1 MPKLALGVIAP
12 AIGVPVPMITERVDA
27 SPEAAGEEAANGV
40 LMEASPVG
48 EAQPWKAIA
57 PGGKQTG
64 AGLILSD
71 GAVLMMPGHETLFAR
86 GDDISVMEGVA
97 PAPAPSCEPLLLQSK
112 PKSAIVT
119 IPPAFPGDGPESIG
133 RCICAAGCCI
143 CVNSASKDLG
153 RNSRGRVFFC

>member
-1 MPKLALGVIAP
+1 MGVIAP

-27 SPEAAGEEAANGV
+27 SPEAAGEEAPNGD

-48 EAQPWKAIA
+48 EAQPWKAI
-57 PGGKQTG
+57 GGKQTG
-64 AGLILSD
+64 AGLDLSV

-86 GDDISVMEGVA
+86 GEDISVMEGVA
-97 PAPAPSCEPLLLQSK
+97 PAPAPSCEPPLLQSK

-133 RCICAAGCCI
+133 RCIGAAGCCI

-153 RNSRGRVFFC
+153 RNSRWRVFFC